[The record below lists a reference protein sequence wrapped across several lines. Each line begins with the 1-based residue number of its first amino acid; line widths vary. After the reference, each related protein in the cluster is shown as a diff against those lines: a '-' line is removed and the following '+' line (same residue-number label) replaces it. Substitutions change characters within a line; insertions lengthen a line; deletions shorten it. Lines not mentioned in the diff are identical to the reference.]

1 MEVNINIPKRVKDA
15 YKKAF
20 AKQIE
25 RLLAPENVGSTVA
38 DWLRN
43 IKSEL
48 LYSFLGIDRHGWG
61 RFSFERDSPTA
72 DKIKHLYKE
81 AVDSILDSYKVEFTE
96 KEKAAAL
103 KTYRTAFMEA
113 LLDEIYTRG
122 RDDGRDHATT
132 MTIAYVTDSTIPDEE
147 TE

>member
-20 AKQIE
+20 AGQIE
-25 RLLAPENVGSTVA
+25 CLLDPKEVGSTVA

-43 IKSEL
+43 TKSEL
-48 LYSFLGIDRHGWG
+48 LYFFLGIDKHGWG
-61 RFSFERDSPTA
+61 RFSFERDSPVA

-81 AVDSILDSYKVEFTE
+81 AIDSILDSYKVEFTE

-113 LLDEIYTRG
+113 LLDEMHTRG
-122 RDDGRDHATT
+122 RDDGRDHAAT
-132 MTIAYVTDSTIPDEE
+132 MAITYVTDSTIPNEE

>member
-20 AKQIE
+20 EGQVQH
-25 RLLAPENVGSTVA
+25 LLDPLEVRRTVA
-38 DWLRN
+38 DWLTS
-43 IKSEL
+43 IKVEL
-48 LYSFLGIDRHGWG
+48 LYFFLGIDKHGWG
-61 RFSFERDSPTA
+61 SFSFNRDTPAA
-72 DKIKHLYKE
+72 DKIRSLYKE
-81 AVDSILDSYKVEFTE
+81 AVDSILDSYKVEFTA
-96 KEKAAAL
+96 KEKAEAL

-132 MTIAYVTDSTIPDEE
+132 MVITYVTDSTIPNEE